1 MTLGSPTYINL
12 MIYLLL
18 IVYYSLLLDIAFIPK
33 VNEVIIE
40 QGLEETLIKSIQES
54 KLKDE
59 KSLPEDK
66 KSDDEQSED
75 GMS

>member
-1 MTLGSPTYINL
+1 M
-12 MIYLLL
+12 
-18 IVYYSLLLDIAFIPK
+18 LLDIAFIPK
-33 VNEVIIE
+33 VHEVIIE

-54 KLKDE
+54 ELKDE
-59 KSLPEDK
+59 KSPPEDK